1 MKIRKET
8 LKRLI
13 KEEYERMQSEARR
26 DPYFNDYGY
35 QEKDYPDYKEMD
47 RRERGGM
54 GYDEPEEDEDSSYAP
69 PPKMSSATKST
80 APAAPAAEKSALQKA
95 ADDIVASYNRYDSL
109 DLLPG
114 NFWDKPGR
122 KEAWSKIKSGTAT
135 EEDMKDFF
143 K

>member
-8 LKRLI
+8 LKRII
-13 KEEYERMQSEARR
+13 KEEYTRLTNEARR

-54 GYDEPEEDEDSSYAP
+54 GYDEPDEDELPIPTRSSKPQP
-69 PPKMSSATKST
+69 PFVASEPEPVKT
-80 APAAPAAEKSALQKA
+80 ELQKA
-95 ADDIVASYNRYDSL
+95 AEEIISKYNYWDKL

-122 KEAWSKIKSGTAT
+122 MEAWKKIKSGSAT